1 MFLLRLSI
9 ALGITYAL
17 YAGVMYGEQRSLL
30 FPIATE
36 EHHAYRGLLP
46 HDATLAAMKTSF
58 GEARAVFLPAL
69 NAVGATP
76 AVIFTHG
83 NAEVVDD
90 MTGAMEALRSKG
102 LHVLLV
108 EYPGYSGADGM
119 PTRESIDEASAAA
132 FDWLVARKD
141 VDAQRIIAMGVSVGG
156 APAAELTQKRP
167 VRALVLLSTFTAV
180 REFASGYGLPGWL
193 VRDDF
198 NSEQRVREFAGPVL
212 VAHGRR
218 DEIIPFA
225 HGQALAAAA
234 KLGQFQA
241 FDCGH
246 NDCPYRAEGFAAAV
260 KKFLVD
266 SKVIDAAPAMAKR

>member
-1 MFLLRLSI
+1 MFLLRLFL

-17 YAGVMYGEQRSLL
+17 YAGVMYGEQRTLL
-30 FPIATE
+30 FPYANE

-46 HDATLAAMKTSF
+46 HDATLATMPTSF
-58 GEARAVFLPAL
+58 GEARAVFLPAPRSD
-69 NAVGATP
+69 ASAP

-83 NAEVVDD
+83 NAEIVDD
-90 MTGAMEALRSKG
+90 MTTSMQALRAQG
-102 LHVLLV
+102 FHVMLL

-132 FDWLVARKD
+132 FDWLAARKD

-180 REFASGYGLPGWL
+180 REFAAGYGLPGWL

-225 HGQALAAAA
+225 QGQALAAAA
-234 KLGQFQA
+234 RQGQFQA

-246 NDCPYRAEGFAAAV
+246 NDCPYRSEGFALALR
-260 KKFLVD
+260 KFLVD
-266 SKVIDAAPAMAKR
+266 SNVMSAAPAVAKR